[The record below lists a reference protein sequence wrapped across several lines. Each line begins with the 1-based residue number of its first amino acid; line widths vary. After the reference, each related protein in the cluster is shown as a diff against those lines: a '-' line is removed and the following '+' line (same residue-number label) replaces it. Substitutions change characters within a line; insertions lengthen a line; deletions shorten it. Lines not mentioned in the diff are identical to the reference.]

1 MSAAKYDLTI
11 PKGEDYSFTL
21 RILDSLDVPFTFTVP
36 YGKAEIREDDRKPL
50 AAAFN
55 IIAPLNPTD
64 GTLKFALTSTQT
76 LALDSNKR
84 YKWDFFLNN
93 GSAKTRLLY
102 GNVDAIPNIT
112 HLTGTTETITI
123 DTGYTAPNQI
133 DLYTAPNGIDYYL
146 QP

>member
-11 PKGEDYSFTL
+11 PKGEDYNFTL
-21 RILDSLDVPFTFTVP
+21 RILDSLDVPVALVSPF
-36 YGKAEIREDDRKPL
+36 GKAEVREADRKPL
-50 AAAFN
+50 AAAFT
-55 IIAPLNPTD
+55 ITSLGD

-102 GNVDAIPNIT
+102 GNVDAVPNIT
-112 HLTGTTETITI
+112 HL
-123 DTGYTAPNQI
+123 
-133 DLYTAPNGIDYYL
+133 
-146 QP
+146 

>member
-11 PKGEDYSFTL
+11 PKGEDYNFTL
-21 RILDSLDVPFTFTVP
+21 RVLDSLDVPLTFTSP
-36 YGKAEIREDDRKPL
+36 FGKAEVREADRKPL
-50 AAAFN
+50 AASFT
-55 IIAPLNPTD
+55 ITSLGD

-102 GNVDAIPNIT
+102 GNVDAVPNIT
-112 HLTGTTETITI
+112 HLTGATGTVTIT
-123 DTGYTAPNQI
+123 TGYFAPNGI

>member
-11 PKGEDYSFTL
+11 PKGEDYNFTL
-21 RILDSLDVPFTFTVP
+21 RVLDSLDVPLAFTSSP
-36 YGKAEIREDDRKPL
+36 YGKAEVREADRKPL
-50 AAAFN
+50 AASFT
-55 IIAPLNPTD
+55 ITSLGD

-102 GNVDAIPNIT
+102 GNVDAVPNIT
-112 HLTGTTETITI
+112 HLTGTTATITV
-123 DTGYTAPNQI
+123 DTGYFAPNGI

>member
-11 PKGEDYSFTL
+11 PKGEDYNFTL
-21 RILDSLDVPFTFTVP
+21 RVLDSLDVPLTFTSP
-36 YGKAEIREDDRKPL
+36 YGKAEVREADRKPL
-50 AAAFN
+50 AASFT
-55 IIAPLNPTD
+55 ITSLGD

-84 YKWDFFLNN
+84 YKWDFFLYN

-102 GNVDAIPNIT
+102 GNVDAVPNIT
-112 HLTGTTETITI
+112 HLTGVTETVTIT
-123 DTGYTAPNQI
+123 TGYFAPNGI

>member
-11 PKGEDYSFTL
+11 PKGEDYNFTL
-21 RILDSLDVPFTFTVP
+21 RVLDSLDVPITLVSPF
-36 YGKAEIREDDRKPL
+36 GKAEVREADRKPL
-50 AAAFN
+50 AAAFT
-55 IIAPLNPTD
+55 ITSLGD

-102 GNVDAIPNIT
+102 GNVDAVPNIT
-112 HLTGTTETITI
+112 HLTGTETITI
-123 DTGYTAPNQI
+123 NTGYFAPNGI
-133 DLYTAPNGIDYYL
+133 DLYTAPNGTDYYL

>member
-11 PKGEDYSFTL
+11 PKGEDYNFTL
-21 RILDSLDVPFTFTVP
+21 RVLDSLDVPLIFNTAP
-36 YGKAEIREDDRKPL
+36 YGKAEVREADRKPL
-50 AAAFN
+50 AASFT
-55 IIAPLNPTD
+55 ITSLGD

-102 GNVDAIPNIT
+102 GNVDAVPNIT
-112 HLTGTTETITI
+112 HLTGTTATVN
-123 DTGYTAPNQI
+123 TGYFAPNQI
-133 DLYTAPNGIDYYL
+133 DLYTAPNGTDYYL